1 MAGASP
7 VRGSTRST
15 PGFRR
20 FSRLRKAPAASH
32 TQVVSPT
39 AERNAST
46 PSRSTSIPITSKPA
60 YAGGRGGVMGRVVGG
75 PQGTRDADGTPGSS
89 CPYGFRDCP
98 A

>member
-60 YAGGRGGVMGRVVGG
+60 YAAEGVGVRGGWLGARRGRG
-75 PQGTRDADGTPGSS
+75 TPTA
-89 CPYGFRDCP
+89 RRT
-98 A
+98 